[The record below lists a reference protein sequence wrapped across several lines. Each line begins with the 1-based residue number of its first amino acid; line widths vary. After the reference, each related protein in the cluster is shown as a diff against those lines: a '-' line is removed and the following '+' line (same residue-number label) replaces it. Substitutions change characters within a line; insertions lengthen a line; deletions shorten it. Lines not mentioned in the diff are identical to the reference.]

1 MAQNRPNREQDE
13 NTQVIQIRRVSK
25 KTSGGNNVTFTALVV
40 TGDKQGMVGVGLGK
54 APTVVAAIKKAGRLA
69 RRDMVKVPMVS
80 GTIPFAVTQKF
91 KAANVLL
98 KPAPAGTGI
107 IAGGAVRVVVEA
119 AGINDIV
126 SKIIGTRNRA
136 SNVYATLE
144 ALKNLKP
151 RLSNNVG
158 VPRVDPEQGRRAQ
171 PANKKR
177 KNQ

>member
-98 KPAPAGTGI
+98 KPAPAGTGV
-107 IAGGAVRVVVEA
+107 IAGGAVRAVVEM
-119 AGINDIV
+119 AGITDVVTKCLGAAN
-126 SKIIGTRNRA
+126 KM
-136 SNVYATLE
+136 SNVFATFKAMKTIEL
-144 ALKNLKP
+144 
-151 RLSNNVG
+151 
-158 VPRVDPEQGRRAQ
+158 QGIKRNFLNTQKAQ
-171 PANKKR
+171 IKSK
-177 KNQ
+177 